1 MTVATVSDLTYFYF
15 TWWSQSSPWGS
26 RSKHLYLQ
34 WLSVLEDTLT
44 FTILP
49 IYWLSGELSSLL
61 QRRYINIHLWLWMD
75 KRRQSLK
82 LSSDLHYF
90 TSRVHSLPW
99 GFRLSLKSQH
109 KIQTLLEGTC
119 PATQL
124 QLLRL
129 QLTTSVEKQGVQ
141 VKLRRRGRS
150 YWTQKFRTTSSIPD
164 PNRIFPSWKKKN

>member
-109 KIQTLLEGTC
+109 KQIQTLLEGN
-119 PATQL
+119 L
-124 QLLRL
+124 HSVMLWGEILIIV
-129 QLTTSVEKQGVQ
+129 LTILSYFREKPVSWHGTLAHEKKRRTSAKCT
-141 VKLRRRGRS
+141 GRIVS
-150 YWTQKFRTTSSIPD
+150 LVPQ
-164 PNRIFPSWKKKN
+164 NM